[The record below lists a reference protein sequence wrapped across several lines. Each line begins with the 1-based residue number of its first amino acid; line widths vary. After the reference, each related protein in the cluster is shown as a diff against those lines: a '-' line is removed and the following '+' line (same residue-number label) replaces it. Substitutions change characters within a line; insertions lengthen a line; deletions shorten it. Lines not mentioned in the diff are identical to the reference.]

1 MSTKAIRRLL
11 EDTDI
16 PDPHE
21 FATAFV
27 SLVESGVKMNLVDA
41 VRRWVAN
48 GSLV

>member
-1 MSTKAIRRLL
+1 MSTKAIRKLL

-27 SLVESGVKMNLVDA
+27 NLVESGVKMNLVA
-41 VRRWVAN
+41 AAQRWAAT

>member
-1 MSTKAIRRLL
+1 MSAKAIRRLL

-27 SLVESGVKMNLVDA
+27 NLVESGVKMNLVDA
-41 VRRWVAN
+41 VRRWAAS

>member
-1 MSTKAIRRLL
+1 MSAKAIRRLL

-27 SLVESGVKMNLVDA
+27 NLVESGVKMNLVDA
-41 VRRWVAN
+41 VRRWAAN